1 MKEFKD
7 KIAVV
12 TGAAS
17 GIGLETARLFAREG
31 MKVVLVDVEAGPL
44 AKVEEE
50 MKAGGATVL
59 AVATDV
65 SNADEVDVLARK
77 TLDAFGAVHVLFNNA
92 GVSGVLTNIWES
104 TIKDW
109 EWILGVNLYGVVNGI
124 RTFVPIMLKQ
134 DTQCHIVNTAS
145 LAGIT
150 AGPALGAYKVSK
162 HGVFSLS
169 ETLYHEMI
177 RLRAK
182 INVSVLCPYWT
193 RTGMME
199 SDRNRPDMLLN
210 KPDEEKSSPDQER
223 AEQIL
228 RHVIETGKSP
238 VEVAEI
244 VLNAIKEEKF
254 YIFTH
259 DVAMDHIRLRME
271 DILNDRNPSKPLNV

>member
-65 SNADEVDVLARK
+65 SNAGEVDALARK